1 MDIRLLLLA
10 VALAALVPAA
20 RAQDRTAPPP
30 RTAPAPPPRGKPLS
44 AEDAEVVKQLALL
57 EQVELLRNLELF
69 EGRPP
74 DSKPQDA
81 KEQDDSLPPDP
92 QREP

>member
-30 RTAPAPPPRGKPLS
+30 RTAPAPPPRGKPEY
-44 AEDAEVVKQLALL
+44 AAAAWGTFV
-57 EQVELLRNLELF
+57 F
-69 EGRPP
+69 GGG
-74 DSKPQDA
+74 
-81 KEQDDSLPPDP
+81 
-92 QREP
+92 

>member
-10 VALAALVPAA
+10 TALGALASPA
-20 RAQDRTAPPP
+20 RAQEKAAPPP
-30 RTAPAPPPRGKPLS
+30 RTDRKPPPRGAPLS
-44 AEDAEVVKQLALL
+44 PEDAEVVRQLALL

-74 DSKPQDA
+74 DSKPQDP
-81 KEQDDSLPPDP
+81 KEQDDSAPPDP

>member
-1 MDIRLLLLA
+1 M
-10 VALAALVPAA
+10 
-20 RAQDRTAPPP
+20 
-30 RTAPAPPPRGKPLS
+30 
-44 AEDAEVVKQLALL
+44 VKQLALL